1 VRKSPPAPLSAVSP
15 GADEDA
21 AVCGAVPTPLPRAAD
36 SQPTRRLRWTS
47 ARSARWVSRP
57 RRGYASSRRSRQQQ
71 AAGSRLQVELG
82 KGTGEGAVQGCECIF
97 HLQMHT
103 VSSLGEL
110 SFRIDQSPTPGM
122 CTGQTRSARGSAR
135 RRARDSC
142 DRRNCLVN
150 NNVTATPTNEARMS
164 LQDVANDGLVGH
176 LPNEAIRITF
186 PRLALAAAESAS
198 RIRQP
203 SLACYTVR

>member
-1 VRKSPPAPLSAVSP
+1 VAGVLQWKQEAGGDLQQRGAGEAVRKSPPAPLSAVSP

-142 DRRNCLVN
+142 DRRNCLAFCASPQSALKPN
-150 NNVTATPTNEARMS
+150 FACS
-164 LQDVANDGLVGH
+164 QSCLV
-176 LPNEAIRITF
+176 
-186 PRLALAAAESAS
+186 
-198 RIRQP
+198 
-203 SLACYTVR
+203 